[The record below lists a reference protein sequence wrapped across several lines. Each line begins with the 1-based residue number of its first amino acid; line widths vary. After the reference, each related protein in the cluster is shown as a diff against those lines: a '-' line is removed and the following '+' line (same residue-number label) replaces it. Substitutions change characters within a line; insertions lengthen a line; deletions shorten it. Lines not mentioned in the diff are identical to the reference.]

1 MIYDPGMATDGG
13 PPTRTDWAERLLRD
27 EILTGRLR
35 PGEHLKINVLVDR
48 YDGLSPT
55 PVREALSRLAGSGFV
70 EVLPRRGMRVAAA
83 SRAELR
89 DLVEN
94 RLRLEAAALERA
106 VSRGDAAWDAL
117 VEATHHDLGVVS
129 EAATRTDES
138 AAARLMAWE
147 EAHRRFHF
155 ALLARC
161 DSPWL
166 LRLIGIVYDN
176 TMRYRWL
183 TLGHDG
189 VRSVASAFER
199 HRPLLDAAHS
209 RDVEGAVAEL
219 RRHTRLTLD
228 SIDELELP

>member
-1 MIYDPGMATDGG
+1 MSTDAG

-35 PGEHLKINVLVDR
+35 PGEHLKLNVLLER
-48 YDGLSPT
+48 YEGLSPT
-55 PVREALSRLAGSGFV
+55 PAREALSRLAGSGLV
-70 EVLPRRGMRVAAA
+70 EVLPRRGMRVAPA

-94 RLRLEAAALERA
+94 RVRLEADALERA
-106 VSRGDAAWDAL
+106 VARGDAAWDAL
-117 VEATHHDLGVVS
+117 LEATHNELGLVS
-129 EAATRTDES
+129 EAATRTDDS
-138 AAARLMAWE
+138 AAARIMAWE

-199 HRPLLDAAHS
+199 HSRLLDAALD
-209 RDVEGAVAEL
+209 RDVGGAVDEL

-228 SIDELELP
+228 SIEELALP